1 MENGSNTQ
9 VKTNRIS
16 TTLNSRAQ
24 GWQPMGE
31 SSKPRQTG
39 PPSQPTGPVHQSPVI
54 ADNSHIATI
63 DDPNQEWKVARVQ
76 HVVISDRDQPRK
88 ANLSRSASL
97 SEKELKEAKT
107 RSQEIAAHLTTPP
120 GANSRGVLLFNK
132 RRQRVNKFTSGSDRV
147 GVSGPNKGGE
157 QEGLLDDC
165 HSQNCRQVYVNH
177 NSQTKAELVTLSSSN
192 HFQPLPLEPTMEEAE
207 TNPVTDEITANL
219 KDTKEEDGQG
229 NQSPPHEMPALIT
242 TESPTTEVE
251 QVPTSDPPA
260 ESSALTPE
268 NGAVDSDT
276 CEVHSALAVPTE
288 QSETPSKQYCE
299 VRLTLS
305 KPASVTNR
313 TARPFGNRS
322 PSKISVAEASSPVID
337 LPPPPTYAETLS
349 SPPLPSHI
357 KSPPSYS
364 ALYPTAVEHRSP
376 VVLQEPSVSEMRRS
390 PMPKSGVLEDA
401 MARRGNKK
409 AMFTFIEK
417 PKMSPNPDLLSLVQ
431 NADEKRK
438 QKDQG
443 DMLPEE
449 EHFALGAEASNF
461 LNDSG
466 LRGGSH
472 AIPADIPPEW
482 ATCLKSPDVLH
493 KPPFSPQPSLPYA
506 GGKGAELFARRQSR
520 MEKYVIESP
529 AHPDM
534 LRSPSPTMSLPPSWK
549 YATSAQMSPT
559 RRPFN
564 HPAKIPQS
572 SAKPSPVPQITNDNE
587 ESEQS
592 QKELQISKRQPYQLQ
607 SSLFILTPVKDP
619 VSSLPRAA
627 PPPKPMLWDTNRYAR
642 QTSCPTSPLP
652 PSPHI
657 QSPDPFRS
665 IQPVTLSSSDIR
677 NTAHNT
683 RMSFG
688 SPSVTSE
695 APPISPVS
703 FMQTRGS
710 SPRARS
716 TVQSPRPSFSAK
728 AAGIESQERRASPL
742 ASTTWTPRV
751 LQHSASV
758 DESPLPNQ
766 ALASCERNVES
777 MRITSPLPAPMS
789 PSWSER
795 SLSPVRQDLE
805 PKANRQ
811 MQTLIARNIINAARR
826 KSSSPRVP
834 EMDGYRSS
842 TPPLISRAQPRSH
855 TSATTP
861 PWSPRSIGSQS
872 PVIRSPLQSPVSG
885 MTRSPLRLYTT
896 RSPTDSD
903 ISVDSEDSG
912 RKSPGL
918 RSYNIC
924 PRGWN
929 GSLRIK
935 RGSLPVEASCTT

>member
-1 MENGSNTQ
+1 M
-9 VKTNRIS
+9 VD
-16 TTLNSRAQ
+16 
-24 GWQPMGE
+24 E
-31 SSKPRQTG
+31 SCT
-39 PPSQPTGPVHQSPVI
+39 
-54 ADNSHIATI
+54 ATI

-76 HVVISDRDQPRK
+76 HVLISGRDQPRK

-120 GANSRGVLLFNK
+120 GANSRGVLLFNR
-132 RRQRVNKFTSGSDRV
+132 RRQRVNNFISGSDRV
-147 GVSGPNKGGE
+147 GVTGSKKEGE
-157 QEGLLDDC
+157 QGGLLDDC
-165 HSQNCRQVYVNH
+165 HSQNGRQVYVNH
-177 NSQTKAELVTLSSSN
+177 NSQTKAELVILSTSN
-192 HFQPLPLEPTMEEAE
+192 HFQPLPLKPTMEEGE
-207 TNPVTDEITANL
+207 TNPVTDENTSSLNN
-219 KDTKEEDGQG
+219 TKEEGGQG
-229 NQSPPHEMPALIT
+229 NQSLPQETIALVA

-251 QVPTSDPPA
+251 QVHTSNYPK
-260 ESSALTPE
+260 ESQIQKPDY
-268 NGAVDSDT
+268 GAADSDT
-276 CEVHSALAVPTE
+276 CEVQSALAVPTE
-288 QSETPSKQYCE
+288 QSETSNKQYCE
-299 VRLTLS
+299 VHLTLS
-305 KPASVTNR
+305 KPAPVTNR

-364 ALYPTAVEHRSP
+364 ALYPTAVEHMSP
-376 VVLQEPSVSEMRRS
+376 VVLQGQSVSETRRS

-409 AMFTFIEK
+409 SMFTFIEK

-431 NADEKRK
+431 NSDEKRK

-443 DMLPEE
+443 EVLPEE

-472 AIPADIPPEW
+472 AIPTDTPPEW
-482 ATCLKSPDVLH
+482 VTCLKSPDVLR
-493 KPPFSPQPSLPYA
+493 KPPLSPQPSLPYA

-529 AHPDM
+529 THPDM

-549 YATSAQMSPT
+549 YATSTQMSPS
-559 RRPFN
+559 RRHFN
-564 HPAKIPQS
+564 HTAKSPQS
-572 SAKPSPVPQITNDNE
+572 SAKPSLVPQITNDNE

-619 VSSLPRAA
+619 MSSLPRAA

-652 PSPHI
+652 PSPHV

-665 IQPVTLSSSDIR
+665 TQPATSPSSNIR
-677 NTAHNT
+677 NAAHNT
-683 RMSFG
+683 RMSVG
-688 SPSVTSE
+688 SPSVTTE
-695 APPISPVS
+695 VPPTSPVS
-703 FMQTRGS
+703 FMQARGS

-716 TVQSPRPSFSAK
+716 TVQSPRPSFSTK

-751 LQHSASV
+751 LQHSASM
-758 DESPLPNQ
+758 DESALPNQ
-766 ALASCERNVES
+766 ALGSCERNVES
-777 MRITSPLPAPMS
+777 MRITSTPPAAPMS

-811 MQTLIARNIINAARR
+811 MQALIARNIINAARR
-826 KSSSPRVP
+826 KSSSPHVP

-842 TPPLISRAQPRSH
+842 TPPLIPQAHPRSN
-855 TSATTP
+855 TTATTP
-861 PWSPRSIGSQS
+861 PWSPRSIRSQS
-872 PVIRSPLQSPVSG
+872 PVIRSPLLSPVSG
-885 MTRSPLRLYTT
+885 MTRSPLRMYTT